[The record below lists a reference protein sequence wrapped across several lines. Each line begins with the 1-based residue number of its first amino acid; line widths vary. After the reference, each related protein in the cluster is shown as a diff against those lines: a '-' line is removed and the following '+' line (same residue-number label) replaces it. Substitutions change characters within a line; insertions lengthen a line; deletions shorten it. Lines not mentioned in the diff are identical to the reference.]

1 MMKLRACLLAA
12 LLAVA
17 SSPLAAQTTPIDRIA
32 AVVNEDVI
40 LQSELDRA
48 IANIT
53 AQYAGSTTQL
63 PPANV
68 LARQVME
75 RLVLTRLQVNRAREV
90 GIVVTDQEVEQAV
103 TGIAQQNGLTLD
115 QLRAQLA
122 TEAMSMDDFRRS
134 IHDEIAIQRLKQSFG
149 QSRVHVSEAEV
160 SAALA
165 QATGA
170 RGMQYRLA
178 HILVAVPEG
187 ATPEQIATGQQKIDG
202 VKGLIE
208 RGEMDFATAA
218 VRYSDSPNALEGGDL
233 GWRAESEIPPAFAQ
247 SIKSLAPG
255 QVLGPIRGASGFQL
269 IRLVETRSAAEA
281 GPAMLS
287 QYRIRH
293 ILVRTDDGTSD
304 ATARARLETLRAR
317 IAGGADFAELAR
329 ESSGDPASR
338 ERGGEIGW
346 VNADALG
353 PQLGGV
359 LAGMKDGEVT
369 PPMQLPAGWHIIQRV
384 GMRQAEAAGEEQ
396 RSVVRQEIG
405 RRKLEDEY
413 NRFLQEMRGE
423 AYVDV
428 RSASVV
434 GESAAESGSGG

>member
-12 LLAVA
+12 LLAAA

-40 LQSELDRA
+40 LQSELDRS
-48 IANIT
+48 ITNIT
-53 AQYAGSTTQL
+53 AQYAGTSTQL

-75 RLVLTRLQVNRAREV
+75 RLVLTRLQVSRAREV

-103 TGIAQQNGLTLD
+103 AGIAQQNGFTIEQLT
-115 QLRAQLA
+115 AQLA
-122 TEAMSMDDFRRS
+122 AEAMSMDDFRRS

-170 RGMQYRLA
+170 GGMQYRLA

-187 ATPEQIATGQQKIDG
+187 ATAEQIATGQQKIDG
-202 VKGLIE
+202 IKALID

-233 GWRAESEIPPAFAQ
+233 GWRPESEIPPAFAQ
-247 SIKSLAPG
+247 SIKTLAPG
-255 QVLGPIRGASGFQL
+255 HVLGPIRGVSGFQL

-287 QYRIRH
+287 QYLIRH
-293 ILVRTDDGTSD
+293 ILIRTDDGTTD
-304 ATARARLETLRAR
+304 AAARAKLETLRAR
-317 IAGGADFAELAR
+317 LAGGADFAELAR
-329 ESSGDPASR
+329 DASGDPATR

-346 VNADALG
+346 VDADALG

-359 LAGMKDGEVT
+359 IAGMKDGEVT
-369 PPMQLPAGWHIIQRV
+369 APMQLPTGWHIIQRG
-384 GMRQAEAAGEEQ
+384 GMRQAQAGSDEQ
-396 RSVVRQEIG
+396 RSVIRENIG

-434 GESAAESGSGG
+434 GEGATESGNGG